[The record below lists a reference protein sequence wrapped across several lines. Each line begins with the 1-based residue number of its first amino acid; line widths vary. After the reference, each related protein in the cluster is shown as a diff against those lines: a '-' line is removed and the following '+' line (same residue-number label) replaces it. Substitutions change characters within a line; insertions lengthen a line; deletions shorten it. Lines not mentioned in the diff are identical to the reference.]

1 MSLLV
6 FRSHIRKLGLH
17 IEETRIVSV
26 LRDIVGDLQ
35 VVVELPEA
43 NDSHRIRSKV
53 QIVDADGCN
62 DTGHARQER
71 IFDKVQQRYE
81 KICIDQRP

>member
-6 FRSHIRKLGLH
+6 FRPHIRKLRLH
-17 IEETRIVSV
+17 IEEPRMVSV
-26 LRDIVGDLQ
+26 LRDVVCDLQ

-43 NDSHRIRSKV
+43 DDSHRIRSKV